1 MVRRDPRAVF
11 DTAPNWDA
19 IMASPPLILDEDGAG
34 HDPVALFRRWL
45 ADAEETEPNDPSAM
59 TVSSVDADG
68 MPDARMVLMRG
79 HDERGFTFFTNYES
93 DKGRQLLAHPK
104 AALCFH
110 WKTQRR
116 QVRVRGAV
124 ERVSEAEA
132 DAYFDGR
139 PRGSR
144 VGAWA
149 SQQSRPLAS
158 RAVLEA
164 RVAELEAEFGE
175 GPVPRPPHW
184 SGFRIVPARIEFW
197 QDGAFRLHDRIV
209 FERSASGA
217 GWTTRRL
224 YP

>member
-1 MVRRDPRAVF
+1 
-11 DTAPNWDA
+11 
-19 IMASPPLILDEDGAG
+19 MASPPLILDEDTAG
-34 HDPVALFRRWL
+34 RDPVALFRRWL
-45 ADAEETEPNDPSAM
+45 ADAEASEPNDPSAM
-59 TVSSVDADG
+59 TLASVDSDG

-79 HDERGFTFFTNYES
+79 VDERGFAFYTNFES
-93 DKGRQLLAHPK
+93 DKGRQLLANPR

-132 DAYFDGR
+132 DAYFDSR

-144 VGAWA
+144 IGAWA

-164 RVAELEAEFGE
+164 QVAEIEARFGDE
-175 GPVPRPPHW
+175 AVPRPPHW
-184 SGFRIVPARIEFW
+184 SGFRIVPSRIEFW

-209 FERSASGA
+209 FERDPEAA

>member
-1 MVRRDPRAVF
+1 
-11 DTAPNWDA
+11 
-19 IMASPPLILDEDGAG
+19 MASPPLTLDEETAG
-34 HDPVALFRRWL
+34 RDPIALFRRWL
-45 ADAEETEPNDPSAM
+45 ADAEASEPNDPSAM
-59 TVSSVDADG
+59 TLASVDSDG

-79 HDERGFTFFTNYES
+79 VDERGFAFYTNFES
-93 DKGRQLLAHPK
+93 DKGRQLLANPR

-124 ERVSEAEA
+124 EQVSEAEA
-132 DAYFDGR
+132 DAYFDSR

-144 VGAWA
+144 IGAWA

-164 RVAELEAEFGE
+164 RVAEIEARFGDE
-175 GPVPRPPHW
+175 AVPRPPHW

-209 FERSASGA
+209 FERDAEGA